1 MVAPKP
7 LADAEFCSVTGSWDR
22 RARFYDLFEASDLR
36 RGPHKEGL
44 FRRIRGETLFVGVG
58 TGIDI
63 KHLPVG
69 PDIIAVDNSS
79 AMIAKSRARVE
90 NFSGRLSLVQG
101 DAESLS
107 FPNEAFDTVVTSC
120 TMCSV
125 PRPHQAFREFYRV
138 LKPGGQLLMF
148 EHVRSANPVLGLI
161 LDLMSIITRRRGTEM
176 NRDTMRTASEAGFL
190 LFNVQP
196 VFLDIII
203 AAVAVKVAHPE
214 DVAADSD

>member
-1 MVAPKP
+1 M
-7 LADAEFCSVTGSWDR
+7 TGSWDR

>member
-1 MVAPKP
+1 MTA
-7 LADAEFCSVTGSWDR
+7 SWDR

-36 RGPHKEGL
+36 RGPHKESL

-63 KHLPVG
+63 KHLPIG
-69 PDIIAVDNSS
+69 TDIIAVDNSS
-79 AMIAKSRARVE
+79 AMLAKSRARVE
-90 NFSGRLSLVQG
+90 KFSGRLSLVQG

-161 LDLMSIITRRRGTEM
+161 LDVMSIITRRRGTEM

-196 VFLDIII
+196 VFLDIIL
-203 AAVAVKVAHPE
+203 AAVAVKVGPP
-214 DVAADSD
+214 VGRCG